1 MPDRQRGDGEGAW
14 VGAVLAVVGS
24 GLIFMD

>member
-24 GLIFMD
+24 RLIFMN